1 LLYSYIYEESNR
13 EMKVEPNPLESG
25 KNSSIDDF
33 QKNEPP
39 NRESN
44 REIPSEKQVENDPT
58 KGGLYEVMDDGQITY

>member
-1 LLYSYIYEESNR
+1 
-13 EMKVEPNPLESG
+13 MKVEPNSLESG

-44 REIPSEKQVENDPT
+44 RESPAQKKAEMTPEKRKELEDQ
-58 KGGLYEVMDDGQITY
+58 GYEILPDGQITY